1 MRIFQKERM
10 CNMDRLYRT
19 ELGVSLDIYD
29 KCPTCSICWNCD
41 IPVRECGYIYDALEK
56 LAEYEDTKLTL
67 EQIRNLKER
76 DTAKKPNIEGDGYAP
91 DGTFIYD
98 IWICPNCNE
107 HYEIDYD
114 DYDFCPKCGQR
125 IDRSELE

>member
-1 MRIFQKERM
+1 MVNELIKKRRCIESFCTVLKMTTIHQKIM
-10 CNMDRLYRT
+10 QTL
-19 ELGVSLDIYD
+19 LDI
-29 KCPTCSICWNCD
+29 IRF
-41 IPVRECGYIYDALEK
+41 VRVMPWITTEHIHELES
-56 LAEYEDTKLTL
+56 
-67 EQIRNLKER
+67 R

-98 IWICPNCNE
+98 TWICPNCNE

-114 DYDFCPKCGQR
+114 DYDFCPICGQR

>member
-1 MRIFQKERM
+1 
-10 CNMDRLYRT
+10 MDILYRT
-19 ELGVSLDIYD
+19 ELGVSLDIDD

-67 EQIRNLKER
+67 EQMRNLKER
-76 DTAKKPNIEGDGYAP
+76 DTAKKPSIEGDGYAP
-91 DGTFIYD
+91 DGTFVWD
-98 IWICPNCNE
+98 EWICPNCNE

-114 DYDFCPKCGQR
+114 EYDFCPKCGQR
-125 IDRSELE
+125 IDRSEIE

>member
-1 MRIFQKERM
+1 M

-29 KCPTCSICWNCD
+29 KCHACSICWNCD
-41 IPVRECGYIYDALEK
+41 IPVRECGYMYDALEK

-76 DTAKKPNIEGDGYAP
+76 DTAKKPDIEGDGYAP

-98 IWICPNCNE
+98 TWICPNCNE

-114 DYDFCPKCGQR
+114 DYDFCPICGQR
-125 IDRSELE
+125 IDRSELK